1 MWGCMIQ
8 PHGTTTSSTLG
19 HLIAT
24 QVSHNCLIPWQNKN
38 DTLRLAHT
46 PAGYILKILLLP
58 VVVLWGSMIQPHGT
72 TTSST
77 LGHLIAT
84 QISHNCLIP
93 WQNKNDTLRLAHTP
107 VGYILKILL
116 PYRVY
121 TRKKA
126 TYIPQKNQR
135 RQSPPTAHRNT
146 K

>member
-1 MWGCMIQ
+1 VLLMVVPWGCIIQ

-46 PAGYILKILLLP
+46 PAG
-58 VVVLWGSMIQPHGT
+58 
-72 TTSST
+72 
-77 LGHLIAT
+77 
-84 QISHNCLIP
+84 C
-93 WQNKNDTLRLAHTP
+93 
-107 VGYILKILL
+107 ILKILL

-126 TYIPQKNQR
+126 TYMPQKNQR
-135 RQSPPTAHRNT
+135 LQSPPTAQHNT
-146 K
+146 KWRKTRPSDLGTDKTTEPYKAS